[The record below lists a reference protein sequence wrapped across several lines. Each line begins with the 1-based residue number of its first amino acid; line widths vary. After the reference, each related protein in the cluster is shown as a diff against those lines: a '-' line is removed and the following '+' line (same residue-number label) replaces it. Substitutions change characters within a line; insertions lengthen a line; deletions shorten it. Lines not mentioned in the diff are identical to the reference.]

1 MDCRRARLA
10 GGLAG
15 WPVTHLALA
24 SFAPADFGL
33 LALRLLTG
41 SFLMWGTVDN
51 ISSAERMAEFVGF
64 LGQSGFIMP
73 ELMAP
78 LSVYTQFICGALV
91 S

>member
-1 MDCRRARLA
+1 
-10 GGLAG
+10 
-15 WPVTHLALA
+15 
-24 SFAPADFGL
+24 
-33 LALRLLTG
+33 
-41 SFLMWGTVDN
+41 MWGTVDN